1 VYATEPHLRLP
12 EHYSPV
18 RALTCAL
25 LLSFMAPSV
34 ALAQE
39 QEQGQDEQEPA
50 STSQGEGSE
59 GGVPGEGV
67 VNSPPDAGKTITPET
82 STEEAEAPEPEP
94 AEEKKE
100 TPAKE
105 GDAKAQLAKQVSLEE
120 LEVAARDNAAV
131 MDAER
136 ARKKN
141 AEWQRY
147 RARYAWAPKLQANT
161 LLTPVPADTDINDF
175 GNNIDNILALNIGP
189 FFRQTANLV
198 IPLYTFGRIN
208 RAKALAEIGV
218 KNADLE
224 ARKAEL
230 DLIFQVRRAY
240 YGLQFA
246 RSIDAMIKD
255 GGELVTGQ
263 LEKMEEARNFG
274 EADFETKDFR
284 KLQIFSAELES
295 RILDNQKLVTLGLAG
310 IAYLTEQDLDLE
322 NIPELPLDEEPAEL
336 NSLEHYQAIAKK
348 NRPEVLQLGA
358 AMDARQEQLRLVR
371 ADYFPNLF
379 FAANFTYGIS
389 TETIARS
396 PVQRLEN
403 GEFVDT
409 DLSTPPFSNPYNQ
422 LGFGVAVGLRWN
434 LDIVQTYG
442 KVRETEAQVERT
454 RAQRAQAI
462 GAIDLEI
469 EKLHIEA
476 EQARARIAI
485 QGRRLEA
492 ARRWRDSIGLTAELS
507 GQEIDSSKMADAIEP
522 LKAYYEAKLLHMQ
535 AIVEYKIARA
545 ALAKGIGLDSLD
557 ED

>member
-1 VYATEPHLRLP
+1 VHVTNLPSRNMILRTVTLSLLMLGLSPSSAFAQGDKPPAEEQPDGTSEETP
-12 EHYSPV
+12 E
-18 RALTCAL
+18 ANDGA
-25 LLSFMAPSV
+25 A
-34 ALAQE
+34 E
-39 QEQGQDEQEPA
+39 
-50 STSQGEGSE
+50 E
-59 GGVPGEGV
+59 GGE
-67 VNSPPDAGKTITPET
+67 PE
-82 STEEAEAPEPEP
+82 EPAEAPAAPEDPPEEAPPEEAAP
-94 AEEKKE
+94 AEEADK
-100 TPAKE
+100 PAKK
-105 GDAKAQLAKQVSLEE
+105 DAKAELAKQVSLKE
-120 LEVAARDNAAV
+120 LEVSARENAAV

-147 RARYAWAPKLQANT
+147 RARYAWTPKLQADT
-161 LLTPVPADTDINDF
+161 LLAPVPANTDVNDF
-175 GNNIDNILALNIGP
+175 GNNIDSILAFNIGP
-189 FFRQTANLV
+189 YFRQTARLIV
-198 IPLYTFGRIN
+198 PLYTFGRIN

-218 KNADLE
+218 KNAELE
-224 ARKAEL
+224 GRKAEL
-230 DLIFQVRRAY
+230 ELIFQVRRAY
-240 YGLQFA
+240 YGLQLA
-246 RSIDAMIKD
+246 RSIDGMIKD
-255 GGELVTGQ
+255 GGSLVTEQ

-310 IAYLTEQDLDLE
+310 LQYLTEQDLDLE
-322 NIPELPLDEEPAEL
+322 NIPALPTDEEPVEL
-336 NSLEHYQAIAKK
+336 KSLDHYQSIAKK

-358 AMDARQEQLRLVR
+358 AMDAREEQLKLQR
-371 ADYFPNLF
+371 AEFFPNLF
-379 FAANFTYGIS
+379 LAANFTYGIS
-389 TETIARS
+389 TESIARS

-422 LGFGVAVGLRWN
+422 LGVGVALGLRWN
-434 LDIVQTYG
+434 LDFVQTYG

-454 RAQRAQAI
+454 RAQRAQAL

-469 EKLHIEA
+469 EKLHLEA
-476 EQARARIAI
+476 AQARERIAI

-507 GQEIDSSKMADAIEP
+507 GQSIDSSKMADAIDP

>member
-1 VYATEPHLRLP
+1 MHVTNLPSRNMILRTVTLSLLMLGLSPSSAFAQGDKPPAEEQPDGTSEETP
-12 EHYSPV
+12 E
-18 RALTCAL
+18 ANDGA
-25 LLSFMAPSV
+25 A
-34 ALAQE
+34 E
-39 QEQGQDEQEPA
+39 
-50 STSQGEGSE
+50 E
-59 GGVPGEGV
+59 GGE
-67 VNSPPDAGKTITPET
+67 PE
-82 STEEAEAPEPEP
+82 EPAEAPAAPEDPPEEAPPEEAAP
-94 AEEKKE
+94 AEEADK
-100 TPAKE
+100 PAKK
-105 GDAKAQLAKQVSLEE
+105 DAKAELAKQVSLKE
-120 LEVAARDNAAV
+120 LEVSARENAAV

-147 RARYAWAPKLQANT
+147 RARYAWTPKLQADT
-161 LLTPVPADTDINDF
+161 LLAPVPANTDVNDF
-175 GNNIDNILALNIGP
+175 GNNIDSILAFNIGP
-189 FFRQTANLV
+189 YFRQTARLIV
-198 IPLYTFGRIN
+198 PLYTFGRIN

-218 KNADLE
+218 KNAELE
-224 ARKAEL
+224 GRKAEL
-230 DLIFQVRRAY
+230 ELIFQVRRAY
-240 YGLQFA
+240 YGLQLA
-246 RSIDAMIKD
+246 RSIDGMIKD
-255 GGELVTGQ
+255 GGSLVTEQ

-310 IAYLTEQDLDLE
+310 LQYLTEQDLDLE
-322 NIPELPLDEEPAEL
+322 NIPALPTDEEPVEL
-336 NSLEHYQAIAKK
+336 KSLDHYQSIAKK

-358 AMDARQEQLRLVR
+358 AMDAREEQLKLQR
-371 ADYFPNLF
+371 AEFFPNLF
-379 FAANFTYGIS
+379 LAANFTYGIS
-389 TETIARS
+389 TESIARS

-422 LGFGVAVGLRWN
+422 LGVGVALGLRWN
-434 LDIVQTYG
+434 LDFVQTYG

-454 RAQRAQAI
+454 RAQRAQAL

-469 EKLHIEA
+469 EKLHLEA
-476 EQARARIAI
+476 AQARERIAI

-507 GQEIDSSKMADAIEP
+507 GQSIDSSKMADAIDP

>member
-1 VYATEPHLRLP
+1 MHVTNLPSRNMILRTVTLSLLMLGLLPSSAFAQGDKPPVEEQPDGTSEETPEANDGAAEEGGEP
-12 EHYSPV
+12 E
-18 RALTCAL
+18 
-25 LLSFMAPSV
+25 
-34 ALAQE
+34 
-39 QEQGQDEQEPA
+39 EPA
-50 STSQGEGSE
+50 GAPAAPED
-59 GGVPGEGV
+59 
-67 VNSPPDAGKTITPET
+67 PP
-82 STEEAEAPEPEP
+82 EEAPPEEAAP
-94 AEEKKE
+94 AEEADK
-100 TPAKE
+100 PAKK
-105 GDAKAQLAKQVSLEE
+105 DAKAELAKQVSLKE
-120 LEVAARDNAAV
+120 LEVSARENAAV

-147 RARYAWAPKLQANT
+147 RARYAWTPKLQADT
-161 LLTPVPADTDINDF
+161 LLAPVPANTDVNDF
-175 GNNIDNILALNIGP
+175 GNNIDSILAFNIGP
-189 FFRQTANLV
+189 YFRQTARLIV
-198 IPLYTFGRIN
+198 PLYTFGRIN

-218 KNADLE
+218 KNAELE
-224 ARKAEL
+224 GRKAEL
-230 DLIFQVRRAY
+230 ELIFQVRRAY
-240 YGLQFA
+240 YGLQLA
-246 RSIDAMIKD
+246 RSIDGMIKD
-255 GGELVTGQ
+255 GGSLVTEQ

-310 IAYLTEQDLDLE
+310 LQYLTEQDLDLE
-322 NIPELPLDEEPAEL
+322 NIPALPTDEEPVEL
-336 NSLEHYQAIAKK
+336 KSLDHYQSIAKK

-358 AMDARQEQLRLVR
+358 AMDAREEQLKLQR
-371 ADYFPNLF
+371 AEFFPNLF
-379 FAANFTYGIS
+379 LAANFTYGIS
-389 TETIARS
+389 TESIARS

-422 LGFGVAVGLRWN
+422 LGVGVALGLRWN
-434 LDIVQTYG
+434 LDFVQTYG

-454 RAQRAQAI
+454 RAQRAQAL

-469 EKLHIEA
+469 EKLHLEA
-476 EQARARIAI
+476 AQARERIAI

-507 GQEIDSSKMADAIEP
+507 GQSIDSSKMADAIDP